1 MPVLRFTVLAF
12 LASFATSIAPASAR
26 ATEYVVTKT
35 ADTLDGACDDDC
47 SLREAVVASNS
58 GPGHV
63 ITIPAGIYRLTRTP
77 APTDPEDGTK
87 GSLYVNRPVTI
98 NGAGKDATII
108 DARPSDGADGIDR
121 LLLVAPLGDATI
133 TGVTLRGGQVASGS
147 PRNNTGGIGG
157 GVWVQRGNGSG
168 AVTFID
174 SAITDNTAT
183 TTGGGVLVQKTV
195 FDDGEDDLVLIRT
208 EVLRN
213 RTTDE
218 NLGQGGGIVS
228 QEANVRI
235 VDSTIDGNI
244 ASTSGGGILIIEA
257 QSQLDARLVVAGS
270 TISNN
275 IAGLT
280 GTGGAAFL
288 GGSGGGIANS
298 GGAMDV
304 ENSTIT
310 RNEARPGT
318 LPTPLGQGG
327 GVYNTTTIGNPKTTQ
342 LTNCTV
348 AYNVG
353 EVGSQLYASIIN
365 SGLLVANTLI
375 VGDPGG
381 DPNCSTNTPG
391 GLGVVSLGGNVSSDN
406 SICNLM
412 PATLGDHVGVT
423 TSGLAADL
431 ADNGGETLTL
441 SIPEDSPVV
450 GLGLV
455 INCPDTD
462 QRGVDRPS
470 PCAVG
475 AFEPGELAPLTCGE
489 ASDVPGSLRTDVVEP
504 RVISASDALIVLST
518 AVGFAQCPLCVC
530 DVNDSGGAT
539 ATDALIVLNFAVGQP
554 VTLDCPPCT

>member
-1 MPVLRFTVLAF
+1 MRRFAALFLLAVSVAPPVAL
-12 LASFATSIAPASAR
+12 
-26 ATEYVVTKT
+26 ATELVVTKT
-35 ADTLDGACDDDC
+35 TDTLDGACDEDC

-58 GPGHV
+58 GPGYV
-63 ITIPAGIYRLTRTP
+63 ITIPAGLYRLTRAP
-77 APTDPEDGTK
+77 APTDPEDGTT

-98 NGAGKDATII
+98 NGAGKDETII
-108 DARPSDGADGIDR
+108 DARSSDDADGIDR
-121 LLLVAPLGDATI
+121 VLLVAALGEATI
-133 TGVTLRGGQVASGS
+133 TGVTLRGGRVATGS
-147 PRNNTGGIGG
+147 PRNVTGGIGG
-157 GVWVQRGNGSG
+157 CVWVQRGAGSG
-168 AVTFID
+168 VVAFVD
-174 SAITDNTAT
+174 AAITDCTASNS
-183 TTGGGVLVQKTV
+183 GGGIVVQKTLL
-195 FDDGEDDLVLIRT
+195 DDGTDDLVLTRT
-208 EVLRN
+208 QVLRN

-218 NLGQGGGIVS
+218 DSGQGGGIWS
-228 QEANVRI
+228 SHANVRI
-235 VDSTIDGNI
+235 VDSTIDANI
-244 ASTSGGGILIIEA
+244 ASSIGGGIMSSET
-257 QSQLDARLVVAGS
+257 QSQLDAALTISGS

-280 GTGGAAFL
+280 GSGGAAFL

-298 GGAMDV
+298 GGAMHV

-327 GVYNTTTIGNPKTTQ
+327 GVHNTTKIGNPKTTR

-375 VGDPGG
+375 VGEPGG
-381 DPNCSTNTPG
+381 DPNCSTDVPG

-406 SICNLM
+406 SICNLK
-412 PATLGDHVGVT
+412 PAELGDHVGVT

-450 GLGLV
+450 GVGLALH
-455 INCPDTD
+455 CPATD
-462 QRGVDRPS
+462 QRGVDRPL

-475 AFEPGELAPLTCGE
+475 AVEPVVATSLVCGE
-489 ASDVPGSLRTDVVEP
+489 ASEVPGNLRAGLTAP
-504 RVISASDALIVLST
+504 RVITASDALIVLS
-518 AVGFAQCPLCVC
+518 ASVGIAECPLCVC
-530 DVNDSGGAT
+530 DVNDSGGIT
-539 ATDALIVLNFAVGQP
+539 ATDALLVVRYAVGQP
-554 VTLDCPPCT
+554 LTLECPPCS

>member
-1 MPVLRFTVLAF
+1 MRRFAVLF
-12 LASFATSIAPASAR
+12 LIAALLTPAPAPA
-26 ATEYVVTKT
+26 EEFVVTKT
-35 ADTLDGACDDDC
+35 ADTLDGACDADC

-63 ITIPAGIYRLTRTP
+63 ITVPAGLYRLTRVP
-77 APTDPEDGTK
+77 APTDPEDGTE
-87 GSLYVNRPVTI
+87 GSLYINRPVTI
-98 NGAGKDATII
+98 NGAGKDETII

-121 LLLVAPLGDATI
+121 VLLVVALGDATI
-133 TGVTLRGGQVASGS
+133 TGVTLRGGKVASGS
-147 PRNNTGGIGG
+147 PRNSTGGIGG
-157 GVWVQRGNGSG
+157 GVWVQRGAGSG

-183 TTGGGVLVQKTV
+183 STGGGILVQKTV
-195 FDDGEDDLVLIRT
+195 LDDGQDDLVLVRT
-208 EVLRN
+208 DVLRN

-218 NLGQGGGIVS
+218 NSGQGGGITN
-228 QEANVRI
+228 QHANVTI

-244 ASTSGGGILIIEA
+244 ASTLGGGVLVSEV
-257 QSQLDARLVVAGS
+257 QSQLDASLVMSGS

-298 GGAMDV
+298 GGAMDI
-304 ENSTIT
+304 ENCTIAE
-310 RNEARPGT
+310 NEARPGT
-318 LPTPLGQGG
+318 LPTPSGQGG
-327 GVYNTTTIGNPKTTQ
+327 GVYNLTTIGNPKTDQ

-353 EVGSQLYASIIN
+353 QVGSQLYASIIN

-375 VGDPGG
+375 VGSPGG
-381 DPNCSTNTPG
+381 DPNCSTNVPG
-391 GLGVVSLGGNVSSDN
+391 GLGVVSLGGNVSSDT

-412 PATLGDHVGVT
+412 PATLGDHVGVA

-450 GLGLV
+450 GLGLAL
-455 INCPDTD
+455 NCPATD
-462 QRGVDRPS
+462 QRGFDRPL

-475 AFEPGELAPLTCGE
+475 AFEPVEVAPLACGE
-489 ASDVPGSLRTDVVEP
+489 ASEVPGTLDAGISLP
-504 RVISASDALIVLST
+504 RAITASDALIALNA
-518 AVGFAQCPLCVC
+518 AVGVSQCPLCVC
-530 DVNDSGGAT
+530 DVNDSGGTT
-539 ATDALIVLNFAVGQP
+539 ATDALALLGFAVGLP
-554 VTLDCPPCT
+554 VTLDCPACT

>member
-1 MPVLRFTVLAF
+1 MHRFAAVLLLFVA
-12 LASFATSIAPASAR
+12 IAPPAAR
-26 ATEYVVTKT
+26 ATEFAVTKT

-63 ITIPAGIYRLTRTP
+63 ITIPAGVYRLTRAP
-77 APTDPEDGTK
+77 APTDPEDGTT

-98 NGAGKDATII
+98 NGAGKDETII

-133 TGVTLRGGQVASGS
+133 TGVTLRGGRVASGL
-147 PRNNTGGIGG
+147 PRNSTGGIGG
-157 GVWVQRGNGSG
+157 AVWVQRGNGSG

-174 SAITDNTAT
+174 SAITDNTASNS
-183 TTGGGVLVQKTV
+183 GGGVLVQKTV
-195 FDDGEDDLVLIRT
+195 LDDGEDDLVLIRT

-213 RTTDE
+213 RVTDE
-218 NLGQGGGIVS
+218 TVGQGGGIVS
-228 QEANVRI
+228 QHANLRI

-244 ASTSGGGILIIEA
+244 ASTSGGGILSIEA
-257 QSQLDARLVVAGS
+257 QSQLDASLVITGS

-288 GGSGGGIANS
+288 GGNGGGIANS
-298 GGAMDV
+298 GGAMAV

-375 VGDPGG
+375 VGEPGG

-406 SICNLM
+406 SICNLK
-412 PATLGDHVGVT
+412 PAELGDHVGVS

-441 SIPEDSPVV
+441 SIPEDSSVV
-450 GLGLV
+450 AEGLA
-455 INCPDTD
+455 IHCPATD
-462 QRGVDRPS
+462 QRGVDRPL

-475 AFEPGELAPLTCGE
+475 AFEPEIATPLACGE
-489 ASDVPGSLRTDVVEP
+489 ASEVPSNLGAGVTAP
-504 RVISASDALIVLST
+504 RVITASDALIVLS
-518 AVGFAQCPLCVC
+518 ASVGIAECPLCVC
-530 DVNDSGGAT
+530 DVNDSGGIT
-539 ATDALIVLNFAVGQP
+539 ATDALLLVRYAVGQP
-554 VTLDCPPCT
+554 LTLQCPPCS